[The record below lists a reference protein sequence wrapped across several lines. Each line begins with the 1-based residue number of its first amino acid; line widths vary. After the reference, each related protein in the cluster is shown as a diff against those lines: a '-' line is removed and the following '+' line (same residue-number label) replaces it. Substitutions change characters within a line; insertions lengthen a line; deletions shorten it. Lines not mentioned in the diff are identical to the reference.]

1 MGFPAQSL
9 VHRMDN
15 KIYKLQVCSASH
27 IATLGCCLVLQTPQ
41 SPMVR
46 PYLYDQY
53 SVDDYPLGTNA
64 VVAVISYTVS
74 RHTASCCSVSEVYP
88 AQGYDMEDAMI
99 LNKASFERGF
109 AHASVYKC
117 EVGCLILF
125 ASYRY

>member
-1 MGFPAQSL
+1 
-9 VHRMDN
+9 
-15 KIYKLQVCSASH
+15 
-27 IATLGCCLVLQTPQ
+27 
-41 SPMVR
+41 MVR

-74 RHTASCCSVSEVYP
+74 RHTVIWCVLNACQYQRVCP

-117 EVGCLILF
+117 EVGRLLGACLLLLLLLL
-125 ASYRY
+125 STS